1 MNLSLRT
8 AFVLSLALAAL
19 AAQAQATYSLIYVP
33 TNLNATILATVP
45 ATATTTYLSPQV
57 TGTSSGSLVTE
68 ATINVAPSG
77 TTFGYSVKAVDPI
90 GNFNLG
96 DNTFPISLLTSS
108 GTSSVFG
115 FTFTSV
121 VTPVPEPSAFAAL
134 GLGAVA
140 LLKRRKRA

>member
-19 AAQAQATYSLIYVP
+19 AAQAQATYSLIYAP
-33 TNLNATILATVP
+33 TNLNATIL

-57 TGTSSGSLVTE
+57 TGTSSGSPVTE

-77 TTFGYSVKAVDPI
+77 TTFGFSVKSVNPI
-90 GNFNLG
+90 GDYNLG
-96 DNTFPISLLTSS
+96 DNTFPIGLLTSS
-108 GTSSVFG
+108 GTSAVFG

-121 VTPVPEPSAFAAL
+121 VNPVPEPSAFAAL